1 MPFVSNVLHDDNAGT
16 ENAADLAPSHG
27 EGYDTRVSSIQDSPG
42 SERQR
47 VNMNDRQ
54 KLSAYQSSSYG
65 AVPQPGN
72 PSYTEAWAL
81 VEAARRLAV
90 AIEHSA
96 CDETGANTPVREA
109 LRLNWRLW
117 TIFQTEL
124 SLSDEGPIP
133 PDIRANM
140 LSLCNF
146 VDKHTVD
153 AISQPTPEKVS
164 TLIEI
169 NRNIANGLLEAMA
182 TTEEAAADAQ
192 PTQALQPAEPEAAN
206 DTPPEQILSINEDI

>member
-1 MPFVSNVLHDDNAGT
+1 MPFVSNALKQSDNSGA
-16 ENAADLAPSHG
+16 ELAQDPR
-27 EGYDTRVSSIQDSPG
+27 EGYDTDGSPR
-42 SERQR
+42 SENQR
-47 VNMNDRQ
+47 VHMNDRQ
-54 KLSAYQSSSYG
+54 KLSAYQSSSYDT
-65 AVPQPGN
+65 VPQPGN

-90 AIEHSA
+90 AIEHSS
-96 CDETGANTPVREA
+96 CEEPGANTPVREA

-124 SLSDEGPIP
+124 SLTDESPIP
-133 PDIRANM
+133 PEIRANM

-153 AISQPTPEKVS
+153 AIANPTPEKVS

-169 NRNIANGLLEAMA
+169 NRNIANGLLESISNAEEQAQGASPTA
-182 TTEEAAADAQ
+182 TPVE
-192 PTQALQPAEPEAAN
+192 PQAEAAN
-206 DTPPEQILSINEDI
+206 DAPQEPVLSINEDI